1 MIDLP
6 EIASQNQGELIDE
19 TTREQHIAG
28 VAERIS
34 EILPYGPLEIVTD
47 YPGIPGLKYEK
58 GWRWYDPEMTRI
70 GSGDLVVEGLGC
82 AMKVYVDKPELDYPL
97 ELGLGHVLTANV
109 EHKFGPRM
117 PIHGSSVP
125 ATSVFERDDVTL
137 VEWAHR
143 FIEYGSYDR
152 AEAEI
157 HPDYEGVGVVRWY
170 RADTWSPKEGHI
182 KQPTLEEAK
191 AATEGDEHGLML
203 ISKVGRDGQRAIV
216 TSRVGYKKTRP
227 VIVRP
232 PKDSSPIAVEMLDMS
247 VKFTE
252 EDVLKHHI
260 KRLQS
265 WGVKG
270 NPNYPEITPMERD
283 ALFHYVTHD

>member
-6 EIASQNQGELIDE
+6 EVASKNPGELVDE
-19 TTREQHIAG
+19 ITREQHIAN

-34 EILPYGPLEIVTD
+34 EILPYGPLKIVTN
-47 YPGIPGLKYEK
+47 YPGIPGMKYEK
-58 GWRWYDPEMTRI
+58 GWRWYDPEMTQI
-70 GSGDLVVEGLGC
+70 GSEDLVVEGLGN
-82 AMKVYVDKPELDYPL
+82 AMKVYVDRFELDYPL
-97 ELGLGHVLTANV
+97 ELGLGHILSASV
-109 EHKFGPRM
+109 EHEFGHRM
-117 PIHGSSVP
+117 PVHGDSIP
-125 ATSVFERDDVTL
+125 ATALIERDDVTL
-137 VEWAHR
+137 VEWSPR

-157 HPDYEGVGVVRWY
+157 HPEYEGVGVVRWY
-170 RADTWSPKEGHI
+170 KADTWSPKEGHV

-191 AATEGDEHGLML
+191 AATEGDNYGVML
-203 ISKVGRDGQRAIV
+203 ISKVGRDGKRAIV
-216 TSRVGYKKTRP
+216 TSRIGYKKTRP

-232 PKDSSPIAVEMLDMS
+232 PEGADPIAVEMLDMS
-247 VKFTE
+247 IKTTE
-252 EDVLKHHI
+252 EDMLKHHI

-270 NPNYPEITPMERD
+270 NPHYPEITPMERD